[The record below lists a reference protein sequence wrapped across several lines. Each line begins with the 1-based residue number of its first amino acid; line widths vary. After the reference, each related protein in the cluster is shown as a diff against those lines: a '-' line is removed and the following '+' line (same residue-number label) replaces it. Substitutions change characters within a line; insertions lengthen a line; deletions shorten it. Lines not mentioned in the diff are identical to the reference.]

1 MMDTAKTRNAGHGL
15 PGSWRQTKVLWLG
28 GRQMSINPFY
38 DDDGNRIY
46 SGWETDYFDHIE
58 RELEEKEESEED
70 V

>member
-1 MMDTAKTRNAGHGL
+1 
-15 PGSWRQTKVLWLG
+15 
-28 GRQMSINPFY
+28 MSINPFY

-58 RELEEKEESEED
+58 REEESDYDDKEESEED

>member
-1 MMDTAKTRNAGHGL
+1 
-15 PGSWRQTKVLWLG
+15 VG

-58 RELEEKEESEED
+58 REEEKEESEED